1 MMRISPFKNHI
12 TPLSSPSLLKKP
24 CFGNS
29 EEAERGDNNNKTLA
43 IATGIATLVT
53 IGGIAYLC
61 KTPTTSK
68 NKLEGINQLTK
79 DINNKYS
86 DILEWV
92 NTDLKFHKKKALA
105 NIKLANTPEAEKILE
120 INDNSLIINE
130 NALNNID
137 DFLTSKI
144 KNIKENNILNIK
156 FSISSGKEANPIPA
170 NVRVLTSEINKFET
184 GELKTSL
191 EKIKL
196 ALRLIQ
202 VEQATNLLTTEPLK
216 YLEQIINGPLKNSS
230 KTKGLLTD
238 IEKIKQLST
247 KEQVKLLLAYKEK
260 GNCAWAQDHP
270 IKSLLKDSEINLK
283 LYFHPNEK
291 KITPTNSQNKIK
303 WDQNKIIVNKTL
315 KELDTP
321 DCKYIYIADPYIF
334 RMGTSKIKTFLK
346 EILDGINDK
355 EIRIITINLPQNA
368 KKALQNNNMN
378 LNNKIVIKNLI
389 SKELQKPFHD
399 RWFATSQNEFAL
411 TNSLNNT
418 AFDISAL
425 KSQEHYYK
433 ESERLWN
440 ANETSLNC
448 IIEEILV

>member
-1 MMRISPFKNHI
+1 M
-12 TPLSSPSLLKKP
+12 
-24 CFGNS
+24 
-29 EEAERGDNNNKTLA
+29 
-43 IATGIATLVT
+43 
-53 IGGIAYLC
+53 
-61 KTPTTSK
+61 
-68 NKLEGINQLTK
+68 
-79 DINNKYS
+79 
-86 DILEWV
+86 
-92 NTDLKFHKKKALA
+92 
-105 NIKLANTPEAEKILE
+105 
-120 INDNSLIINE
+120 
-130 NALNNID
+130 
-137 DFLTSKI
+137 
-144 KNIKENNILNIK
+144 
-156 FSISSGKEANPIPA
+156 
-170 NVRVLTSEINKFET
+170 
-184 GELKTSL
+184 
-191 EKIKL
+191 
-196 ALRLIQ
+196 
-202 VEQATNLLTTEPLK
+202 
-216 YLEQIINGPLKNSS
+216 
-230 KTKGLLTD
+230 LTD

-368 KKALQNNNMN
+368 KKALQNNKMN